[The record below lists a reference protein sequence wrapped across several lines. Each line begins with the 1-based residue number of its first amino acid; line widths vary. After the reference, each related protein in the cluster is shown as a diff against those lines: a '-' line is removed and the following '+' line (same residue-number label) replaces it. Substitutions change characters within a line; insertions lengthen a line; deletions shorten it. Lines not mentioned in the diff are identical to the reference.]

1 MTDHFE
7 NKPFVKA
14 QDALPKTYDPV
25 GTESRW
31 QRIWQESGAF
41 HPDVNDQGEPFS
53 IVIPPPNVTGSLHM
67 GHAFNTALIDTIV
80 RFQRLQ
86 GKNVL
91 CLPGTDHASI
101 AVQTILEKQL
111 KEEGLTR
118 EQLGREAFLK
128 RAWAWKSESGGRIV
142 DQLRRLGYSV
152 DWQRERFTL
161 DPGLS
166 QAVSEAFIR
175 LHKKGL
181 IYRGEYLVN
190 WCPASGSAVSDLEVE
205 MKEVDGYLWYFQYP
219 ISDSSLAGQ
228 TSHLEVATT
237 RPETMLG
244 DVAVAVN
251 PSDERYK
258 HLVGQKLIVPFVER
272 EIPVIADEHVDKNF
286 GTGCVKVTPAHDPN
300 DFAIG
305 QRHDLPQIT
314 VMNKDGTMNDM
325 AGPFKG
331 LDRFDARKAVIEGL
345 KKKKLLTRID
355 TYRHSVPYSDRGKV
369 PVEPLLSTQWFVRM
383 EPMADRC
390 RAHLSKG
397 EPHFIPARWEKVYRD
412 WLSGIRDW
420 CISRQLW
427 WGHRIPAWFDKEENV
442 YVGKTE
448 DEVRKKYDLKDIELH
463 QDEDV
468 LDTWFSSALWTFS
481 TLGWPKQD
489 NLLSRYHPTSV
500 LVTGFD
506 IIFFWVARMI
516 MMTTHFISEVPFK
529 KILIHGLIK
538 DSEGIKMS
546 KSKGNTLDPLDIIDG
561 INLSDLSAKR
571 TEGLMQPQMKE
582 RIKKQTK
589 KDFPEGINAYGTDA
603 LRLTFCSLATGG
615 RDINFDMKRVEG
627 YRNFCNKLWN
637 ASRFIEMQIESYGV
651 SEELN
656 EDLTEKWINY
666 KFNLTVKKVNDAF
679 DSFRFDLAT
688 KAIYEFIWYEFCDWY
703 IELSKIKLSKESED
717 NSKIVKSM
725 VNLLE
730 ETLRLAHPIMPFITE
745 EIWMQ
750 FKPFHQNLEESIM
763 IAKAPKH
770 KKNLSDEEYQA
781 IEWLKEIVSGIRNI
795 RGEMLIKP
803 SVMIKAFYEGG
814 NKTDKKRSADLTS
827 LIKEIAGLESLEW
840 MKEGEELPPSAVVVL
855 ENLKIL
861 IPLEGLIDPKEE
873 SQRLRKKIDKA
884 SKEHKMLSSKLENKK
899 FTDNAPK
906 ELVQEQQERFELIS
920 KELSN
925 LNDQLKEISRL
936 L

>member
-1 MTDHFE
+1 MKKNYE
-7 NKPFVKA
+7 
-14 QDALPKTYDPV
+14 PKGIEKKIYDNW
-25 GTESRW
+25 ES
-31 QRIWQESGAF
+31 SGFFTAI
-41 HPDVNDQGEPFS
+41 PDEKKEPFC
-53 IVIPPPNVTGSLHM
+53 IMIPPPNVTGTLHM
-67 GHAFNTALIDTIV
+67 GHGFQNTLMDALIRYKRMSGFD
-80 RFQRLQ
+80 
-86 GKNVL
+86 VL
-91 CLPGTDHASI
+91 WQVGVDHAGIATQMVVERQLESEGQTKESI
-101 AVQTILEKQL
+101 GRDAFEKRVWEW
-111 KEEGLTR
+111 KE
-118 EQLGREAFLK
+118 K
-128 RAWAWKSESGGRIV
+128 SGGTITQ
-142 DQLRRLGYSV
+142 QLRRLGASV
-152 DWQRERFTL
+152 DWSR
-161 DPGLS
+161 
-166 QAVSEAFIR
+166 EAFTMSEDLSLAVKEVFIS
-175 LHKKGL
+175 LFDEGL
-181 IYRGEYLVN
+181 IYRGERLVN
-190 WCPASGSAVSDLEVE
+190 WDVVLQTALSDLEVTSE
-205 MKEVDGYLWYFQYP
+205 EETGSLWYFDYP
-219 ISDSSLAGQ
+219 VENGSSI
-228 TSHLEVATT
+228 TVATT

-244 DVAVAVN
+244 DSAVAVN
-251 PSDERYK
+251 PEDERFK
-258 HLVGQKLIVPFVER
+258 ELIGQFVIMPITER
-272 EIPVIADEHVDKNF
+272 KIPIIEDSYVDSDF
-286 GTGCVKVTPAHDPN
+286 GTGCVKITPAHDFN
-300 DFAIG
+300 DFEIG
-305 QRHDLPQIT
+305 KRHGLEVI
-314 VMNKDGTMNDM
+314 NILNLDGTLNEFV
-325 AGPFKG
+325 PKKYRG
-331 LDRFDARKAVIEGL
+331 LTTTEARKEVLNEMESLGHL
-345 KKKKLLTRID
+345 NK
-355 TYRHSVPYSDRGKV
+355 
-369 PVEPLLSTQWFVRM
+369 VEPHKIQIPKSQRSDSVLEPLITNQWFVDVKKM
-383 EPMADRC
+383 
-390 RAHLSKG
+390 SKEAIRVVHENETG
-397 EPHFIPARWEKVYRD
+397 FIPKNWENTYFD
-412 WLSGIRDW
+412 WMNKIQDW

-481 TLGWPKQD
+481 TLGWPKED

-582 RIKKQTK
+582 RIEKQTK
-589 KDFPEGINAYGTDA
+589 KDFPEGISAYGTDA

-651 SEELN
+651 SEESDEGLI
-656 EDLTEKWINY
+656 EKWINY
-666 KFNLTVKKVNDAF
+666 RFNLTAKKVNDAF
-679 DSFRFDLAT
+679 ENFRFDLAT

-703 IELSKIKLSKESED
+703 IELSKIKLSNEGKE

-725 VNLLE
+725 VTILE

-745 EIWMQ
+745 EIWMH
-750 FKPFHQNLEESIM
+750 FKPYHQNSEKSIM
-763 IAKAPKH
+763 IAETPKH
-770 KKNLSDEEYQA
+770 KENLSDDEYQS

-803 SVMIKAFYEGG
+803 SMTIKAFYEGG
-814 NKTDKKRSADLTS
+814 DKIDRNRSKDLTN
-827 LIKEIAGLESLEW
+827 LIKVIAGLESLEW
-840 MKEGEELPPSAVVVL
+840 IGEKNLPPSAVVVV

-873 SQRLRKKIDKA
+873 SQRLTKKIDKV
-884 SKEHKMLSSKLENKK
+884 SKEHKMLSSKLNNKK

-906 ELVQEQQERFELIS
+906 ELVQEQQERFEIIS
-920 KELSN
+920 KELNN
-925 LNDQLKEISRL
+925 LNDQLKEIGRL